1 MVESVFPKELLNR
14 SVAERIQYFEDRST
28 GHPTLADAYKDLID
42 KIEVAG
48 KGKVLLV
55 FGPSGAGKSTLFK
68 KVKIEILRK
77 YQNEMVEDKGFIPL
91 IAIETSA
98 PEDGK
103 FDWIDFYTEALQS
116 LDEIL
121 IEEKRLHPSELDDHV
136 PIKSNAR
143 TKRALRKSL
152 QKAIKCRKI
161 KLFLIDEAQHMT
173 KVGNSNALR
182 NHMETIKSLASK
194 FGIPIILFGTY
205 ELLSFRNLS
214 GQLSRRGLDVHFPRY
229 DAQFPEQIDAFRHVL
244 WFFQVHLPLQET
256 PDLVGN
262 WEYFY
267 SRTIGCVGTLRDW
280 IYHTLKYKLN
290 QNKDIKTLTLKDFKK
305 FEPTTDQAY
314 KMAEEAIKGEELF
327 ESQKQQEEKL
337 NAILKLDK
345 VDEKENKEKKTNKKP
360 GIRDPKRNK
369 TGQEY
374 LDQAQ

>member
-1 MVESVFPKELLNR
+1 MSQSVFPKELLNQT
-14 SVAERIQYFEDRST
+14 VDEKIKYFEDRST
-28 GHPTLADAYKDLID
+28 GHPTLAGAYKDLMD
-42 KIEVAG
+42 KIEIAG
-48 KGKVLLV
+48 IGKVLLV
-55 FGPSGAGKSTLFK
+55 YGPSGVGKSTLFK
-68 KVKIEILRK
+68 KVKMEILQK
-77 YQNEMVEDKGFIPL
+77 YQNEMIEDKGFIPL
-91 IAIETSA
+91 IAIETSS

-103 FDWIDFYTEALQS
+103 FDWIDFYTESLQS

-121 IEEKRLHPSELDDHV
+121 IDEKRLHPSEFDGQLPSKPND
-136 PIKSNAR
+136 R
-143 TKRALRKSL
+143 TKRTLRKSL
-152 QKAIKCRKI
+152 IKAIKCRKI

-173 KVGNSNALR
+173 KVGSSKALR
-182 NHMETIKSLASK
+182 NHMDTIKSLAAK

-229 DAQFPEQIDAFRHVL
+229 DAEFPEQIDAFRHAL

-267 SRTIGCVGTLRDW
+267 SRTIGCVGILRDW
-280 IYHTLKYKLN
+280 IYYTLKYKLK

-337 NAILKLDK
+337 NTILKLEK
-345 VDEKENKEKKTNKKP
+345 LNEKENIEKKTNKKP
-360 GIRDPKRNK
+360 GVRDPKRDK
-369 TGQEY
+369 TGTEY
-374 LDQAQ
+374 LNHAQ